1 MIIQIN
7 NQAVPSET
15 ERNRLFDTYITPNL
29 TLIRQIVGHFTLA
42 HYDIDDNMQEILLHL
57 LHAVSFYD
65 PAVANIATWLRRV
78 VTNKMHDLNRRF
90 HHAADRWADS
100 PLLHPD
106 DPDDE
111 DTCTALPASLT
122 TPAIETFPMAKQT
135 EVEVETFPMAPQA
148 EVETE
153 TFPAASSQEGV
164 PSVPILTLN
173 PDDYPIC
180 YDALQRLPMKQRRV
194 LLLTAEGW
202 EAEEIAKEMRIT
214 LSNVYT
220 LLSRAR
226 SRMLEFIT
234 KRRKEA
240 LCN

>member
-106 DPDDE
+106 DTEDDE
-111 DTCTALPASLT
+111 KACVALPKDLT
-122 TPAIETFPMAKQT
+122 TPAI
-135 EVEVETFPMAPQA
+135 ETFPMAPQA

-226 SRMLEFIT
+226 GRMLEFIT